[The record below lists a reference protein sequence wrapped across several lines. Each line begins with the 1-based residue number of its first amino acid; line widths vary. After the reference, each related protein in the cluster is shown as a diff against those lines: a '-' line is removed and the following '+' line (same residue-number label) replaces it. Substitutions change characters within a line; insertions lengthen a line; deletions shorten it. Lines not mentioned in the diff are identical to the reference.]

1 MTDDEVH
8 RAIDSLEQGLLLD
21 DPAFVRRVKRLYR
34 TELATAIVV
43 FVLLAVGVVLLTV
56 GAATASLPLWLGGV
70 AAFLASF
77 AANALHD
84 HLEQEGTG

>member
-8 RAIDSLEQGLLLD
+8 RAIDRLEQGLLLD
-21 DPAFVRRVKRLYR
+21 DPAFVRRVRNLYR
-34 TELATAIVV
+34 TELVAVIVV
-43 FVLLAVGVVLLTV
+43 FLLLAAGVMLLTV
-56 GAATASLPLWLGGV
+56 GAATGSLPLWLGGV

-84 HLEQEGTG
+84 HLNQESPG